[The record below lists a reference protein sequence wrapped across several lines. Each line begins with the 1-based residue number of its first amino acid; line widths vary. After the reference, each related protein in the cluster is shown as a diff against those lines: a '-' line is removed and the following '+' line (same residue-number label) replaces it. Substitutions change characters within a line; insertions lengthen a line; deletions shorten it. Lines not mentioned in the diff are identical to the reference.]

1 MKLLLDTH
9 ALLWWDSSSR
19 LLSPQV
25 LGRLKDRT
33 NEISISL
40 ASVWE
45 IQIKAQIGKLQ
56 LTKPIADIVLEQIS
70 ENGFRLLP
78 ISLPHILA
86 LEQLPL
92 YHRDPFD
99 RLLLAQALVEGL
111 TLVSADAPLAAYP
124 VPVLW

>member
-9 ALLWWDSSSR
+9 ALLWWHEADDR
-19 LLSPQV
+19 LSAHARNAIEDV
-25 LGRLKDRT
+25 T
-33 NEISISL
+33 HTVAISMVSI
-40 ASVWE
+40 WE
-45 IQIKAQIGKLQ
+45 MQIKLQ
-56 LTKPIADIVLEQIS
+56 LGKLVLKDSLLRLVAQQLEINRLS
-70 ENGFRLLP
+70 LLP